1 MDFVRKFFSVPGRLK
16 GLVIACLVITLSVV
30 LTTRVSRGSF
40 ERIGWPLY
48 DFWQRTTAKPAGKEV
63 VVVAITQRS
72 IDEFR
77 DNPDLKLG
85 WPWPREVY
93 GPFLETASRLKAQ
106 SVTFDLL
113 YDTPSVYGKADD
125 ESFHASI
132 RSFLQQN
139 PEARVVFPAPTANA
153 FQKPNPTILGDLDT
167 KFTYGAVNI
176 PLEEDGVY
184 RRVLRA
190 FDGTDARK
198 YPSLGEAAVRGRELL
213 DALEESENKEVNRR
227 PRSTL
232 LRFYQKDSLE
242 VVDIVDLF
250 RLYRVEAHG
259 EQGDESVAATK
270 AVLAGKHWIL
280 GVAAAGLYDLRP
292 LPTDE
297 RAPGVY
303 VHATHALNLLHGE
316 RVRATPIWALFA
328 IALAIGFW
336 IAWFVFRPASPRPAL
351 LGSLLIVIV
360 GLPLLSF
367 TIWLLGRW
375 FNPLP
380 YVVAYGGLATAFLS
394 YRFQTEWRE
403 RERFIQSIKN
413 SMSESMVQLIRSGKL
428 SLARFGERREISIMF
443 SDLSGFTSLAESTDA
458 DRLVEILNLYL
469 DECVDL
475 VFRHDGYVDKFIGD
489 AIMALWGAPIK
500 GEQPHA
506 RQAFQAAMEYQ
517 SAVDRF
523 NQKAREKYG
532 FDRDLFVARVGL
544 HVGPAICGNIG
555 SHSRYNYTAVGDSV
569 NLASRLEGLG
579 KQYDLCLLMS
589 EEAVRAAGMQ
599 GSEAIYLVDQVAVKG
614 RSTPVAVYSS
624 TSSIAKEK
632 IEGYRHAFT
641 LYLRGD
647 WEGASKAFG
656 QVLDVPPARVMLER
670 CQAALKHGELKQL
683 KMGVWHHDEK

>member
-16 GLVIACLVITLSVV
+16 SLVVACLVSGLSV
-30 LTTRVSRGSF
+30 LLATRVSRGSF
-40 ERIGWPLY
+40 ERVGWPLY
-48 DFWQRTTAKPAGKEV
+48 DFWQRVTAQPAGKDV
-63 VVVAITQRS
+63 VIVAITQRS

-93 GPFLETASRLKAQ
+93 GPFLEMASKLKAK

-125 ESFHASI
+125 ESFHSAI
-132 RSFLQQN
+132 RGFLEQN
-139 PEARVVFPAPTANA
+139 SDARVVFPAPTANA
-153 FQKPNPTILGDLDT
+153 FQKPNPTILGDLT
-167 KFTYGAVNI
+167 NKLTFGAVNI

-184 RRVLRA
+184 RRVLRV
-190 FDGTDARK
+190 FEGTDGLK
-198 YPSLGEAAVRGRELL
+198 YPSLGEAAVLGR
-213 DALEESENKEVNRR
+213 DRVDVNEDLTLPIGR

-232 LRFYQKDSLE
+232 LRFYEKDSLE

-250 RLYRVEAHG
+250 RVYRVESHG
-259 EQGDESVAATK
+259 EKGDDSVEATK
-270 AVLAGKHWIL
+270 SALSSKHWIL

-303 VHATHALNLLHGE
+303 VHATHALNLIHGE
-316 RVRATPIWALFA
+316 RVRVTPMWALFA
-328 IALAIGFW
+328 ISMVVGFW
-336 IAWFVFRPASPRPAL
+336 IAWIVFRPASPRPAL
-351 LGSLLIVIV
+351 LGSFLTVIV
-360 GLPLLSF
+360 ALPLLSYL
-367 TIWLLGRW
+367 IWLAGRW

-380 YVVAYGGLATAFLS
+380 FIVAYGGLAIAFLS

-428 SLARFGERREISIMF
+428 SLTRFGERREIAIMF
-443 SDLSGFTSLAESTDA
+443 SDLSGFTSLAEATDA
-458 DRLVEILNLYL
+458 DKLVEILNLYL

-475 VFRHDGYVDKFIGD
+475 VFKHDGYVDKFIGD
-489 AIMALWGAPIK
+489 AIMALWGAPIS
-500 GEQPHA
+500 GERPHA
-506 RQAFQAAMEYQ
+506 QQAFRAAMEYQ

-532 FDRDLFVARVGL
+532 FDRDLFVSRVGL

-579 KQYDLCLLMS
+579 KQYGLCLLMS
-589 EEAVRAAGMQ
+589 EEAIQAAGMK
-599 GSEAIYLVDQVAVKG
+599 GSPEIYLVDQVAVKG
-614 RSTPVAVYSS
+614 RSTPVTVYSS
-624 TSSIAKEK
+624 TAGISAEK
-632 IEGYRHAFT
+632 IEGYQKAFT
-641 LYLRGD
+641 LYLKGD
-647 WEGASKAFG
+647 WENAGRAFG
-656 QVLDVPPARVMLER
+656 QVLDVPPAGVMLER